1 MNHLSVT
8 PMRHQASAAALA
20 AGLTLCMLLSI
31 NLLATQPAADTQM
44 AAKAAAQAQAVSRT
58 QRSPQG

>member
-31 NLLATQPAADTQM
+31 NLLATKPVAEAQV
-44 AAKAAAQAQAVSRT
+44 AAKGASPAQVVSRT
-58 QRSPQG
+58 PRAPQG